1 MAITA
6 GLFNNEIDIKSN
18 GWNSSFISVSINVP
32 TFKWVKFLKPN
43 FVSSKNCFGKYGI
56 LTVLSFMKECDFDG
70 ICLT

>member
-1 MAITA
+1 MRFTVQNQQEMRLSKISVAITA

-43 FVSSKNCFGKYGI
+43 FVSSKNCFGK
-56 LTVLSFMKECDFDG
+56 
-70 ICLT
+70 